1 MLQRLVPVL
10 LMLSACWVSS
20 LAQAADV
27 RNLRVWADPD
37 KTRAVLDLSGPVEYK
52 LFTLENPVRL
62 VVDIQSSDVIGDL
75 QLPGSEAQGLVA
87 KVRHAKRGGQD
98 LRVVFDLADDVRPKS
113 FLLEPAGSYGHRLVV
128 DLFPDQ
134 HVGVTPT
141 RTVIKDIKDIQLA
154 EQREVVVAID
164 AGHGGEDPGA
174 LGAKGTRE
182 KNVTLAIAKEL
193 KKAIDAEAGMRGV
206 LIRDGDY
213 YIPHRD
219 RFEKARTERADLF
232 VSIHADAFTDRRV
245 QGSSVYILSRRG
257 ASSEAAKRLAENENR
272 SDLIGG
278 VSLDGKD
285 DVLASVLLDLSQSA
299 TLQESHHVAEEV
311 LGALQSVGRTHKN
324 YVESANFLVLK
335 SPDVPSLLVETA
347 FISNP
352 EEEQRLNNTS
362 QQRRMAKA
370 IAQGVRD
377 HFLQRPP
384 PGTWLAAN
392 RDQSKAGQHVVSR
405 GDTLSGIASRYSVPV
420 DRLKQANRLNNDVI
434 RVGSVLVIP
443 SG

>member
-1 MLQRLVPVL
+1 MLRFSSIVL
-10 LMLSACWVSS
+10 LSVIAL
-20 LAQAADV
+20 LANLPAYGADV

-52 LFTLENPVRL
+52 LFTLNNPNRL
-62 VVDIQSSDVIGDL
+62 VVDIQSSTVAGPLDL
-75 QLPGSEAQGLVA
+75 PSSKYRGVVSNI
-87 KVRHAKRGGQD
+87 RHAKRGGED
-98 LRVVFDLADDVRPKS
+98 LRVVLDLAQDTRPKS
-113 FLLEPAGSYGHRLVV
+113 FLLEPAGAYGHRLVV
-128 DLFPDQ
+128 DLFPANKSK
-134 HVGVTPT
+134 PT
-141 RTVIKDIKDIQLA
+141 VRTVNDIQRV
-154 EQREVVVAID
+154 EHRDVVVAID

-182 KNVTLAIAKEL
+182 KNVTLAIAKAL
-193 KKAIDAEAGMRGV
+193 KVAVDNEPGMRGV

-213 YIPHRD
+213 YVPLRE
-219 RFEKARTERADLF
+219 RFEKARAARADLF

-245 QGSSVYILSRRG
+245 RGSSVYILSRRG

-311 LGALQSVGRTHKN
+311 LGSLQQLGKAHKKH
-324 YVESANFLVLK
+324 VESANFAVLK
-335 SPDVPSLLVETA
+335 SPDVPSMLVETA

-352 EEEQRLNNTS
+352 DEEKRLNDRGYQKRLAAS
-362 QQRRMAKA
+362 ISKGIRA
-370 IAQGVRD
+370 
-377 HFLQRPP
+377 HFHQRPP

-392 RDQSKAGQHVVSR
+392 RQSGQHIVSR
-405 GDTLSGIASRYSVPV
+405 GDTLSGIANRYSVPV
-420 DRLKQANRLNNDVI
+420 DRIKQANRLNTDTI
-434 RVGSVLVIP
+434 RVGAVLVIP
-443 SG
+443 TG